1 MSSKKRKTTDGG
13 SSAEGNALSAADAD
27 NKRWAAPPV
36 EAFNNPRTVYVE
48 GLPFDASEEDVQA
61 FFRDVGPV
69 RSLRLPRWH
78 DSGRLRGYGHVE
90 FGDVEAAAR
99 ALELNG
105 GCMEFTCCNNIIFR
119 VYISCPFVR

>member
-1 MSSKKRKTTDGG
+1 MVNMSSKKRKTSESDSAGEG
-13 SSAEGNALSAADAD
+13 VSANVVSAGKRGAGPAAPEGPSSAAQPTVD
-27 NKRWAAPPV
+27 
-36 EAFNNPRTVYVE
+36 AFNNPRTVYIE
-48 GLPFDASEEDVQA
+48 GLPFDASEEDVRA
-61 FFRDVGPV
+61 FFRDAGPV

-105 GCMEFTCCNNIIFR
+105 I
-119 VYISCPFVR
+119 